1 MPDVTVHPHG
11 GRWAVVEA
19 GAPSPLEEF
28 ATRDAAESAAR
39 HLAAGGAVNVLD
51 EDPTGLGGNRL
62 PGGAKGEHVD
72 RRPLDGLGDREH
84 IRSEQGG
91 L

>member
-19 GAPSPLEEF
+19 GAESPLQEF
-28 ATRDAAESAAR
+28 PTREAAESSAR
-39 HLAAGGAVNVLD
+39 HLAAGGTVQVLD
-51 EDPTGLGGNRL
+51 EDPTTLDSSAP
-62 PGGAKGEHVD
+62 PGGAADDTFD
-72 RRPLDGLGDREH
+72 RRPLDGMGDREH

>member
-19 GAPSPLEEF
+19 GAASPVEEF
-28 ATRDAAESAAR
+28 PTREAAESAGR
-39 HLAAGGAVNVLD
+39 RLAAGGAVEVLD
-51 EDPTGLGGNRL
+51 EDPMGLGSTRP
-62 PGGAKGEHVD
+62 PGGAEGENVD
-72 RRPLDGLGDREH
+72 RRPLDGLGDRDH

>member
-11 GRWAVVEA
+11 GRWAVAEA
-19 GAPSPLEEF
+19 GAESPLQEF
-28 ATRDAAESAAR
+28 PTREAAESAAR
-39 HLAAGGAVNVLD
+39 QLAAGGTVDVL
-51 EDPTGLGGNRL
+51 EHDPTSLDTSAP
-62 PGGAKGEHVD
+62 PGGADDDTFD
-72 RRPLDGLGDREH
+72 RRPLDGMGDRDH

>member
-19 GAPSPLEEF
+19 GAESPLQEF
-28 ATRDAAESAAR
+28 PTREAAESAAR
-39 HLAAGGAVNVLD
+39 QLAGGGSVDVRD
-51 EDPTGLGGNRL
+51 EDPSGLGDTAP
-62 PGGAKGEHVD
+62 PGGADADTVD
-72 RRPLDGLGDREH
+72 RRPLDGLGDRER

>member
-11 GRWAVVEA
+11 GRWAVAEA
-19 GAPSPLEEF
+19 GAESPLQEF
-28 ATRDAAESAAR
+28 PTREAAESAA
-39 HLAAGGAVNVLD
+39 HQLAAGGRVDVRE
-51 EDPTGLGGNRL
+51 EDPTGLGATAP
-62 PGGAKGEHVD
+62 PGGAEEETFD
-72 RRPLDGLGDREH
+72 RRPLDGMGDREH

>member
-19 GAPSPLEEF
+19 GAASPIQEH
-28 ATRDAAESAAR
+28 ATREAAESAAR
-39 HLAAGGAVNVLD
+39 QLADGGAVEVLD
-51 EDPTGLGGNRL
+51 EDPTSLDTSAP
-62 PGGAKGEHVD
+62 PGGAADDTFD
-72 RRPLDGLGDREH
+72 RRPVDGMGEREH

>member
-19 GAPSPLEEF
+19 GASTPVQEH
-28 ATRDAAESAAR
+28 ATRAAAESAAR
-39 HLAAGGAVNVLD
+39 HLAAGGAVQVLD
-51 EDPTGLGGNRL
+51 EDPPSLGVSAP
-62 PGGAKGEHVD
+62 PGGAHDDTFD
-72 RRPLDGLGDREH
+72 RRPLDGMGDREH

>member
-19 GAPSPLEEF
+19 GAESPVQEH
-28 ATRDAAESAAR
+28 ATREAAESAAR
-39 HLAAGGAVNVLD
+39 QLAGGGAVRVLD
-51 EDPTGLGGNRL
+51 EDPTGLGASAP
-62 PGGAKGEHVD
+62 PGGADDDTFD
-72 RRPLDGLGDREH
+72 RRPVDGMGEREH

>member
-19 GAPSPLEEF
+19 GTESPTQEH
-28 ATRDAAESAAR
+28 ATREAAESAAR
-39 HLAAGGAVNVLD
+39 QLAGGGEVRVLD
-51 EDPTGLGGNRL
+51 EDPTTLDTSAP
-62 PGGAKGEHVD
+62 PGGTDDDTFD
-72 RRPLDGLGDREH
+72 RRPLDGMREREH

>member
-1 MPDVTVHPHG
+1 MPDVIVHPHG

-19 GAPSPLEEF
+19 GAESPLQEF
-28 ATRDAAESAAR
+28 PTREAAESAAR
-39 HLAAGGAVNVLD
+39 RLAAGATVDVREN
-51 EDPTGLGGNRL
+51 DPTGLGDTAP
-62 PGGAKGEHVD
+62 PGGAEDDTFD
-72 RRPLDGLGDREH
+72 RRPIDGMGDREQ

>member
-19 GAPSPLEEF
+19 GASTPVQEH
-28 ATRDAAESAAR
+28 ATREAAESAAR
-39 HLAAGGAVNVLD
+39 KLAAGGAIHVLD
-51 EDPTGLGGNRL
+51 DDPTSLDASGP
-62 PGGAKGEHVD
+62 PGGAHDDTFD
-72 RRPLDGLGDREH
+72 RRPLDGMGDREH

>member
-11 GRWAVVEA
+11 GRWAVAEE
-19 GAPSPLEEF
+19 GAPSPLQEYP
-28 ATRDAAESAAR
+28 TREAAESAAR
-39 HLAAGGAVNVLD
+39 TLAAGGRVEVRD
-51 EDPTGLGGNRL
+51 EDPTSLDTSAP
-62 PGGAKGEHVD
+62 PGGTDDDTFD
-72 RRPLDGLGDREH
+72 RRPLDGMGDREH

>member
-11 GRWAVVEA
+11 GRWAVAEA
-19 GAPSPLEEF
+19 GAESPLQEF
-28 ATRDAAESAAR
+28 PTREAAESAA
-39 HLAAGGAVNVLD
+39 HQLAAGGRVEVRE
-51 EDPTGLGGNRL
+51 EDPTGLGGTAA
-62 PGGAKGEHVD
+62 PGGAEEETFD
-72 RRPLDGLGDREH
+72 RRPLDGMGDRER

>member
-11 GRWAVVEA
+11 GRWAVAESGTSTPVQEH
-19 GAPSPLEEF
+19 
-28 ATRDAAESAAR
+28 ATREAAESAAR
-39 HLAAGGAVNVLD
+39 LLADGGTVRVLD
-51 EDPTGLGGNRL
+51 EDPTTLDTSAP
-62 PGGAKGEHVD
+62 PGGAADDSFD
-72 RRPLDGLGDREH
+72 RRPLDGMGDREH

>member
-11 GRWAVVEA
+11 GRWAVAEA
-19 GAPSPLEEF
+19 GTSSPLQEHP
-28 ATRDAAESAAR
+28 TREAAESAAR
-39 HLAAGGAVNVLD
+39 LLAAGGSVEVLD
-51 EDPTGLGGNRL
+51 EDPTSLDVSAP
-62 PGGAKGEHVD
+62 PGGAADDTFD
-72 RRPLDGLGDREH
+72 RRPVDGMGEREH

>member
-19 GAPSPLEEF
+19 GAESPLQEF
-28 ATRDAAESAAR
+28 PTREAAESAAR
-39 HLAAGGAVNVLD
+39 RLAEGGTVDVRE
-51 EDPTGLGGNRL
+51 EDPTGLGDTAP
-62 PGGAKGEHVD
+62 PGGADDETFD
-72 RRPLDGLGDREH
+72 RRPLDGMGDREH

>member
-19 GAPSPLEEF
+19 GASSPVQEH
-28 ATRDAAESAAR
+28 ATREAAESAAH
-39 HLAAGGAVNVLD
+39 HLADGGRVEVLD
-51 EDPTGLGGNRL
+51 EDPTSLDRSAP
-62 PGGAKGEHVD
+62 PGGAEDETFD
-72 RRPLDGLGDREH
+72 RRPLDGMGDREH